1 MLHNSIDPQFT
12 EATDVQRQDKKRSV
26 KRVCNGCNVTMFFDD
41 HKDYETRKYVAEL
54 LVTAFERQI
63 GVKETV

>member
-1 MLHNSIDPQFT
+1 MLRSSIDPQFT
-12 EATDVQRQDKKRSV
+12 EAADTQQQDKMCRV
-26 KRVCNGCNVTMFFDD
+26 KRVCNGCNVTMVFDD